1 MKPSSLQEHNSKQ
14 CLVLSVPHAHL
25 CGVEHLD
32 AGGDSRVAFQHR
44 STLLQPGWSQA
55 VAVGM
60 EPTIPESRPENTCR

>member
-1 MKPSSLQEHNSKQ
+1 MKPSSLQEDKAMS
-14 CLVLSVPHAHL
+14 CALSVPHAHL

-32 AGGDSRVAFQHR
+32 AGGDSWVAFQHR
-44 STLLQPGWSQA
+44 STLLQTGWSQA